1 MTEPEAWG
9 AEPYDLM
16 AISSWQLG
24 QRNDAI
30 AAAEAAVR
38 LAPKDAR
45 LARNLE
51 IMRQRGAKA

>member
-1 MTEPEAWG
+1 MKIIIYAICKNEAQF
-9 AEPYDLM
+9 AARFM
-16 AISSWQLG
+16 ASC
-24 QRNDAI
+24 
-30 AAAEAAVR
+30 AEAAVR